1 MYLRTKFLVFSI
13 ILTSLRQRVIS
24 LPKNKPHKKPTQIT
38 INVSKVT
45 KSQNQSQKPTLI
57 KRNSGTNS
65 LPSLLN
71 VAGCQNL
78 HIFWFLSFV
87 CFCNIDLLHQR
98 CFPLNI
104 EKFFIAEAPSFI
116 CALQRNY
123 SDRFLK
129 IQKSSCNEGPGLQH
143 YKKFKFIDIVF

>member
-13 ILTSLRQRVIS
+13 ILMSLRQRVIS

-38 INVSKVT
+38 INVSKV
-45 KSQNQSQKPTLI
+45 KPTLI

-78 HIFWFLSFV
+78 HIFWFLSFA

-129 IQKSSCNEGPGLQH
+129 IQKSSCNGGPGLQH
-143 YKKFKFIDIVF
+143 YQKFKFIDIVF